1 MTKKKLHSMNP
12 LSRLL
17 GHKRVKS
24 AIVPIEDDASSVL
37 GKRGRGPSV
46 EDDKSD
52 LKDETAK
59 MAWQQQ
65 ELVQQGERKFA
76 RVIAEVHEE
85 QLVQQQAP
93 EEGLTQENM
102 NQHPALTNRQ
112 DLDGGYD
119 PKVSPL
125 PWANDRNRTKM
136 ENERREQELELQM
149 RLGLAPKMGT
159 APKPQTP

>member
-1 MTKKKLHSMNP
+1 MPKKKFHSINP

-17 GHKRVKS
+17 GRKRAQSPMDRIKDG
-24 AIVPIEDDASSVL
+24 APSVL
-37 GKRGRGPSV
+37 GKRGREPSP
-46 EDDKSD
+46 EDDQSD

-59 MAWQQQ
+59 MAWQLL
-65 ELVQQGERKFA
+65 ELVQQGERKYA

-85 QLVQQQAP
+85 QLTQQQAP
-93 EEGLTQENM
+93 EEGLTQGNM
-102 NQHPALTNRQ
+102 NQHPELINRQ